1 MEADFFRVSTSGAN
15 EENTKGLQ
23 ACLQGIIVFSE
34 FIARQRVMSK

>member
-1 MEADFFRVSTSGAN
+1 MEAVFFRVSTSGAN

-23 ACLQGIIVFSE
+23 ALQGIIVFSE